1 MSNINP
7 PSWLKTLNK
16 SAPVAHVEPAAAP
29 SPSQDEHVEP
39 LPVYEAP
46 PPLILNTPT
55 PAAPAVTE
63 PNSNQVDSEQVV
75 STAHA
80 SPDASTALPFAFDA
94 VSFAASAHAAEDKPI
109 QFDSPAPMFG
119 FSMPA
124 TVPAELEP
132 GIYAAKLDD
141 NLQVIEPKLIAPPPE
156 WLKPEYVVNK
166 DDPVPVTTPWLANM
180 STADVINFDNHIQA
194 VLAVNPAH
202 AALLLRLKGWKS
214 PYVGLLDSPEL
225 AEKHIQICYGKG
237 EDVGGWQTKAQEVV
251 KRAELMLTGELERQR
266 LVTLKLQHREFVEA
280 ARKAWKEAIE
290 ERRTQ
295 TELLNIKVSS
305 LHEAFKQAKEL
316 TFDEWRAMNEA

>member
-29 SPSQDEHVEP
+29 SPTSEEHVDP
-39 LPVYEAP
+39 LPAYDAP
-46 PPLILNTPT
+46 PPLNLAPVV
-55 PAAPAVTE
+55 PAVTE
-63 PNSNQVDSEQVV
+63 PNSTQLDLCIDEGCPQHGMDHVCIN
-75 STAHA
+75 T
-80 SPDASTALPFAFDA
+80 TLPFSFDA
-94 VSFAASAHAAEDKPI
+94 ASFAASAHAAEDKPI
-109 QFDSPAPMFG
+109 QFDSPAPLFG
-119 FSMPA
+119 FS
-124 TVPAELEP
+124 VPAELEP
-132 GIYAAKLDD
+132 GIYSAKLDD
-141 NLQVIEPKLIAPPPE
+141 NLQVREPALIATPPE
-156 WLKPEYVVNK
+156 WLKPEYVVS
-166 DDPVPVTTPWLANM
+166 DDPVPVSMPWLANM

-237 EDVGGWQTKAQEVV
+237 EDVGGWQTKAQDVV